1 MTGVVP
7 KLFALCLVIVN
18 NKILNNTK
26 EKHRHA
32 SRARVIFM
40 NSKPLDVAA
49 LSGLFLTGDNVNLI
63 NFMVMIYS
71 GKKL

>member
-1 MTGVVP
+1 MRTEVTGIVL
-7 KLFALCLVIVN
+7 KLFPLCLVIVN
-18 NKILNNTK
+18 NKILNNRK

-49 LSGLFLTGDNVNLI
+49 LSGLFLTG
-63 NFMVMIYS
+63 MIRS
-71 GKKL
+71 I